1 MDNRN
6 SIVMSGGSAA
16 SAGNNKNS
24 RDFKN
29 SIDSIPRDMKNS
41 IVETPSSGGAG
52 VSNQVIAADDD
63 S

>member
-1 MDNRN
+1 MT
-6 SIVMSGGSAA
+6 SGGGSG
-16 SAGNNKNS
+16 GNVGNTKNS

-41 IVETPSSGGAG
+41 IADTPSSGTAAL
-52 VSNQVIAADDD
+52 SNQVIAAADDD